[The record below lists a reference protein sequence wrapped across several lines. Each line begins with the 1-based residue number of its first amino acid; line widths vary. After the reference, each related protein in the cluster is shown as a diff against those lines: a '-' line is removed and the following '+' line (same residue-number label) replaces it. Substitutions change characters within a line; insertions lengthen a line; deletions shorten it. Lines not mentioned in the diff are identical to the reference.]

1 MKVIYVFLLSILMLS
16 CEKDNATT
24 HESSISENDILGTWK
39 VTYLEHADVTE
50 LSTYVFEFTPNN
62 VLLITKGG
70 NDTSGTWRI
79 MEDSKS
85 LKILIPEKEYP
96 LRTMHSLWKVNSAT
110 TQELELSEL
119 ESEHEYLEKS
129 EFTRL

>member
-24 HESSISENDILGTWK
+24 HQSSISENDILGTWK
-39 VTYLEHADVTE
+39 VTYLKHADVTE

-96 LRTMHSLWKVNSAT
+96 LRTMHSLWEVNSAT

-119 ESEHEYLEKS
+119 ESDHEYLEKS

>member
-1 MKVIYVFLLSILMLS
+1 MKVIYVFLLSLLVLS
-16 CEKDNATT
+16 CEKDETTT
-24 HESSISENDILGTWK
+24 HQSSITENDVYGTWR
-39 VTYLEHADVTE
+39 VTHLEYADVTE
-50 LSTYVFEFTPNN
+50 LSTYVFEFAPNN

-85 LKILIPEKEYP
+85 IKILIPEKEYP
-96 LRTMHSLWKVNSAT
+96 LRTMHSLWNVNSVSVG
-110 TQELELSEL
+110 ELELSEI

-129 EFTRL
+129 QFTRL

>member
-1 MKVIYVFLLSILMLS
+1 MKVIYVFLLSVLVLS
-16 CEKDNATT
+16 CEKDDTAIHQN
-24 HESSISENDILGTWK
+24 SISENDILGTWK

-50 LSTYVFEFTPNN
+50 LSTYQFEFAPNN

-96 LRTMHSLWKVNSAT
+96 LRTMHSLWKVNSASLG
-110 TQELELSEL
+110 ELELSEL
-119 ESEHEYLEKS
+119 ESENEYLEKS
-129 EFTRL
+129 QFTRL